1 MLNKQLR
8 LFELFETYPEKTC
21 FVIKDHEVIFTSE
34 KRGVRP
40 LLDYMVFHPE
50 KTDITVVD
58 KIMGKGAVFLAI
70 AAGATEIITPTI
82 SSSALEL
89 ARRNDLETEY
99 LKEVPKIKN
108 RTGDGFC
115 PIETAVLDEWDVE
128 IALDKIKLKLNE
140 LTG

>member
-21 FVIKDHEVIFTSE
+21 FVIKDYEVIFTSE

-50 KTDITVVD
+50 KADITVVD

-70 AAGATEIITPTI
+70 AAGCH
-82 SSSALEL
+82 
-89 ARRNDLETEY
+89 
-99 LKEVPKIKN
+99 KN
-108 RTGDGFC
+108 YHADHQQFRIGTC
-115 PIETAVLDEWDVE
+115 E
-128 IALDKIKLKLNE
+128 KK
-140 LTG
+140 